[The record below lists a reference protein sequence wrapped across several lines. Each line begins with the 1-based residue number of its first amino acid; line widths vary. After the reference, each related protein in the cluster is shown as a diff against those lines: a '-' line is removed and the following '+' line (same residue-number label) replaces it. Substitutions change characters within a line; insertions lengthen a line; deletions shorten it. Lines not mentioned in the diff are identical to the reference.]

1 MKRATSAAIARVR
14 ATCLGLPNVVESGG
28 TATGVGDELSGT
40 GVTTWKVSGRVV
52 ARVFVLD
59 PGGREDVVAWV
70 RADPE
75 ERRALI
81 ESGGP
86 FFRAGPREVGIV
98 LTADTDWAEV
108 DELVTESYLLMAPKK
123 LAAEVE
129 AAAQNRSRTRLRG
142 SEGSSRSE

>member
-1 MKRATSAAIARVR
+1 MKQATAAAIRRVR

-28 TATGVGDELSGT
+28 TATGVGEQLSGT

-59 PGGREDVVAWV
+59 PGGREDVVLWV

-75 ERRALI
+75 ERHALI

-86 FFRAGPREVGIV
+86 FFRAGPREVGVV
-98 LTADTDWAEV
+98 LTDDTDWTEV

-123 LAAEVE
+123 LAAE
-129 AAAQNRSRTRLRG
+129 AQNRSRTRLRG
-142 SEGSSRSE
+142 SDGRRRSS